1 MKRLHEVIEVPRS
14 CAEAF
19 RYTAN
24 FGLIEQWDPGV
35 TESEKLTPGA
45 LAVGSRFR
53 VVVKAGLGTSEM
65 HYTITRFEPPHRVVL
80 EGKGGAIHAVDD
92 IRFVEAGGT
101 TRIDYMADITLGGA
115 AGRAEFLLGPVLE
128 RAGKKAMA
136 GLKKALTLESA
147 PPAESCTRD
156 LLDRMV
162 LPGALGFTRV
172 GYEHRSKAWR
182 PITESLEGRTAIV
195 TGATSGLGRVVAEQL
210 SNLGARVVLVGR
222 NQEKLE
228 QAVRQIAEAT
238 GNCNLALE
246 RADLSLMSEVRSLAQ
261 RLLREEQSMH
271 ILINNAAVLP
281 LQKSQTAEGL
291 ETAFA
296 TDLVSPYLLTRLLIP
311 RLRESAPARIINVSS
326 GGMYLSGVDL
336 DELQNPQGRYDGARA
351 YARAKRGLMI
361 LTELWAEELRDSGV
375 VVNAMHPGWADTPGV
390 QDSLPGFH
398 KLTRLVL
405 RSPEQG
411 ADTIVW
417 LAAATE
423 AGSVSGKLWLDREP
437 HLAAILPGTEGD
449 RAQRE
454 GAAAGGCRP
463 GDRND
468 RDPPPFP

>member
-1 MKRLHEVIEVPRS
+1 MKRLQQVIEVPRS
-14 CAEAF
+14 CADAF

-45 LAVGSRFR
+45 LSVGSRFR
-53 VVVKAGLGTSEM
+53 VVVKAGLGVSEM

-80 EGKGGAIHAVDD
+80 EGAGDGIHAVDD
-92 IRFVEAGGT
+92 IRFTEAGDG
-101 TRIDYMADITLGGA
+101 TRIDYTADITLGGL
-115 AGRAEFLLGPVLE
+115 AGKAEVLLGPFLE
-128 RAGKKAMA
+128 RVGKRAMA
-136 GLKKALTLESA
+136 GLKKALTLKST
-147 PPAESCTRD
+147 PPAESCARD

-162 LPGALGFTRV
+162 LPSALGFTRF
-172 GYEHRSKAWR
+172 GYEYRRKAWR
-182 PITESLEGRTAIV
+182 PISESLEGRTAVV

-210 SNLGARVVLVGR
+210 SGLGARVVLVGR
-222 NQEKLE
+222 SQEKLE
-228 QAVRQIAEAT
+228 LAARQIMEAT
-238 GNCNLALE
+238 GNRDLALE
-246 RADLSLMSEVRSLAQ
+246 KADLSLMEEVRSLAQ
-261 RLLREEQSMH
+261 RLLRSEKAIH
-271 ILINNAAVLP
+271 VLVNNAAVLP
-281 LQKSQTAEGL
+281 VEKSQTIEGL

-326 GGMYLSGVDL
+326 GGMYLSGIDL
-336 DELQNPQGRYDGARA
+336 DELQNPRGRYYGARA

-405 RSPEQG
+405 RTPEQG

-423 AGSVSGKLWLDREP
+423 AGNVSGKLWLDREP

-449 RAQRE
+449 REQRE
-454 GAAAGGCRP
+454 ELIEKLVRLAA
-463 GDRND
+463 
-468 RDPPPFP
+468 

>member
-14 CAEAF
+14 CADAF

-35 TESEKLTPGA
+35 TESEQLTQGA
-45 LAVGSRFR
+45 LSVGSRFR
-53 VVVKAGLGTSEM
+53 VVVKAGIGTSEM

-80 EGKGGAIHAVDD
+80 EGTGDGIHAVDD
-92 IRFVEAGGT
+92 IRFTAAGDV
-101 TRIDYMADITLGGA
+101 TRIDYTADITLGGLP
-115 AGRAEFLLGPVLE
+115 GKAETLLGPFLE
-128 RAGKKAMA
+128 RVGKKAMA
-136 GLKKALTLESA
+136 GLKRALTLKST

-162 LPGALGFTRV
+162 LPGALGFTRF
-172 GYEHRSKAWR
+172 GYEYRRKAWR
-182 PITESLEGRTAIV
+182 PISESLEGRTAVV

-210 SNLGARVVLVGR
+210 SGLGARVVLVGR
-222 NQEKLE
+222 NQAKLE
-228 QAVRQIAEAT
+228 QAARQIVEAT
-238 GNCNLALE
+238 GNHDLALE
-246 RADLSLMSEVRSLAQ
+246 KADLSLMSEVRSLAQ
-261 RLLREEQSMH
+261 RLLRNEKAIH
-271 ILINNAAVLP
+271 VLVNNAAVLP
-281 LQKSQTAEGL
+281 VEKSQTIEGL

-326 GGMYLSGVDL
+326 GGMYLSGIDL

-361 LTELWAEELRDSGV
+361 LTELWAEELQDSGV

-398 KLTRLVL
+398 KLTRRVL
-405 RSPEQG
+405 RTPEQG

-423 AGSVSGKLWLDREP
+423 ASNVSGKLWLDREP

-449 RAQRE
+449 RVQRE
-454 GAAAGGCRP
+454 ELIEKLVRLAA
-463 GDRND
+463 
-468 RDPPPFP
+468 

>member
-162 LPGALGFTRV
+162 LPGALGFTRF

-238 GNCNLALE
+238 GNCNLAME

-261 RLLREEQSMH
+261 RLLREEQAIQ

-296 TDLVSPYLLTRLLIP
+296 TDLVAPYLLTRLLIP

-351 YARAKRGLMI
+351 GQTWPDDPHRAVGRGTARLGRGGKCD
-361 LTELWAEELRDSGV
+361 ASGLGGH
-375 VVNAMHPGWADTPGV
+375 AGRAGFAARFPQADPPGAAHSRAG
-390 QDSLPGFH
+390 GRH
-398 KLTRLVL
+398 HRLAGRGDRGRQRQRQAL
-405 RSPEQG
+405 
-411 ADTIVW
+411 
-417 LAAATE
+417 
-423 AGSVSGKLWLDREP
+423 AGS
-437 HLAAILPGTEGD
+437 GTAFG
-449 RAQRE
+449 RHP
-454 GAAAGGCRP
+454 AGHRG
-463 GDRND
+463 
-468 RDPPPFP
+468 

>member
-14 CAEAF
+14 CADAF

-45 LAVGSRFR
+45 LSVGSRFR
-53 VVVKAGLGTSEM
+53 VVVKSGLGTSEM

-80 EGKGGAIHAVDD
+80 EGTGHGIHAVDD
-92 IRFVEAGGT
+92 IRFKEADNV
-101 TRIDYMADITLGGA
+101 TRIDYTADITLGGV
-115 AGRAEFLLGPVLE
+115 AGKAEVLLGPFLE
-128 RAGKKAMA
+128 RVGKKAVA
-136 GLKKALTLESA
+136 GLKKALTLEST

-162 LPGALGFTRV
+162 LPGALGFTRF
-172 GYEHRSKAWR
+172 GYAYRRKAWR
-182 PITESLEGRTAIV
+182 PISESLAGRTAVV

-210 SNLGARVVLVGR
+210 SGLGARVVLVGR
-222 NQEKLE
+222 NQAKLE
-228 QAVRQIAEAT
+228 QAARQIVEAT
-238 GNCNLALE
+238 GNQDLALE
-246 RADLSLMSEVRSLAQ
+246 KADLSLMSEVRSLAQ
-261 RLLREEQSMH
+261 RLLRNEKAIH
-271 ILINNAAVLP
+271 VLVNNAAVLP
-281 LQKSQTAEGL
+281 VAKSQTVEGL

-311 RLRESAPARIINVSS
+311 RLRESAPSRIINVSS
-326 GGMYLSGVDL
+326 GGMYLSGIDL

-361 LTELWAEELRDSGV
+361 LTELWAEELQDSGV

-405 RSPEQG
+405 RTPEQG

-423 AGSVSGKLWLDREP
+423 AGNVSGKLWLDREP

-454 GAAAGGCRP
+454 ELIEKLVRLAA
-463 GDRND
+463 
-468 RDPPPFP
+468 

>member
-1 MKRLHEVIEVPRS
+1 MTYMKRLHETIEVPRRS
-14 CAEAF
+14 ADAF

-24 FGLIEQWDPGV
+24 FGLIDQWDPGV
-35 TESEKLTPGA
+35 TESEKLTPGVVA
-45 LAVGSRFR
+45 AGSRFR
-53 VVVKAGLGTSEM
+53 VIVKAGLGKSEM

-80 EGKGGAIHAVDD
+80 EGKGEGIHAVDD
-92 IRFVEAGGT
+92 IRFEEAGDG
-101 TRIDYMADITLGGA
+101 TRIDYTADITLGGA
-115 AGRAEFLLGPVLE
+115 AGKAEVLLGPFLE
-128 RAGKKAMA
+128 RVGKKAMV
-136 GLKKALTLESA
+136 GLKRALTLEST

-156 LLDRMV
+156 LLDRLV
-162 LPGALGFTRV
+162 LPGALGFTRF
-172 GYEHRSKAWR
+172 GYEYRRKAWR
-182 PITESLEGRTAIV
+182 PITESLEGITAIV

-222 NQEKLE
+222 DQEKLD
-228 QAVRQIAEAT
+228 QAARQIVEAT
-238 GNCNLALE
+238 GNRDLALE
-246 RADLSLMSEVRSLAQ
+246 KADLSLMSEVRSLAQ
-261 RLLREEQSMH
+261 RLLRNERVIH
-271 ILINNAAVLP
+271 VLINNAAVLP
-281 LQKSQTAEGL
+281 VEKSQTAEGL

-336 DELQNPQGRYDGARA
+336 DELQNPQGPYDGARA

-361 LTELWAEELRDSGV
+361 LTELWAEELQESGV

-405 RSPEQG
+405 RTPEQG

-423 AGSVSGKLWLDREP
+423 AGNVSGKLWLDREP
-437 HLAAILPGTEGD
+437 HLSAIIPGTAGD

-454 GAAAGGCRP
+454 KLVEGLARLAA
-463 GDRND
+463 
-468 RDPPPFP
+468 